1 MVMSMTR
8 PRRSFGLPCKL
19 VDRDAYDWLT
29 DDYMAK
35 VRGSGDDRERMSC
48 THHWRG
54 TWPICDRARPEAPI
68 PVYSSSFV
76 NLVSAPVDLAW
87 GKLDISSPN
96 KVKEGS
102 QEARPAHQIQ

>member
-35 VRGSGDDRERMSC
+35 VRG
-48 THHWRG
+48 
-54 TWPICDRARPEAPI
+54 
-68 PVYSSSFV
+68 
-76 NLVSAPVDLAW
+76 
-87 GKLDISSPN
+87 
-96 KVKEGS
+96 
-102 QEARPAHQIQ
+102 EARDGGPMWVCTTIQDGAYGVTLDPSPHS